1 MIVEENYLLDD
12 VVLLSWP
19 AVPYLLPRLLLVL
32 EEAEG
37 PYLKLLV
44 YVVRPAPL
52 LVTLVAGADK

>member
-1 MIVEENYLLDD
+1 MVLEENYLLDD
-12 VVLLSWP
+12 
-19 AVPYLLPRLLLVL
+19 AVPYLLPRLLL
-32 EEAEG
+32 EEGLDEAVA